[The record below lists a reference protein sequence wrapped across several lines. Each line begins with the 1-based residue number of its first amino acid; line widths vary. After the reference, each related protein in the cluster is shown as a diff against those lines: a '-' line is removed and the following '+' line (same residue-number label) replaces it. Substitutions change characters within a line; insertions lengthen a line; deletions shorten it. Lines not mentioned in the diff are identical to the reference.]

1 MESENTKE
9 NEVSTTVT
17 ENIQNMNGFQQ
28 SENAEVQDETTNTV
42 INEINKVTPGVRENT
57 PDNKIINEVV
67 SETKPI
73 ETENAPN
80 EVRNSTNEEIASSI
94 ERLKEET
101 IKIHENGIN
110 NENKVE
116 NEKSLIKE
124 ISITPPINNN
134 KDNILEIHTDVA
146 ETVAAT
152 EESPITETTNIP
164 VEQNIISKTY
174 QEQNNTIQNKYNSS
188 TKSTTNNQSISKP
201 VDVENYKFS
210 SEPKAIPAP
219 SQRRKYRDPHELK
232 KMTSI
237 QKNEFNQD
245 NHRIACNIMY
255 DPRVVRGNT
264 YAAKNIPLHSE
275 SDPLERHKQEEMK
288 RRTKARKRAAE
299 KRIIKT
305 PEPVEGRRHVEIQT
319 DLYLEELYDKVPEA
333 IATTQTDLFLDRA
346 PSPLYV
352 PQKSGKDAATQIYDG
367 ELFNFNFEI
376 EPILEVLVGKTLEQG
391 LNEVMEEEELE
402 MLRRHQAK
410 FEERRDAE
418 LAEVQRL
425 EDAERRRSEEKNRR
439 ITEKI
444 KLMEEKK
451 EVAEKIAAK
460 SFTKAYLSNLIP
472 SIFETLND
480 NGFFHDPRE
489 TEIENYF
496 LPWLTHKSNNYI
508 DKIKTSRLLLDHIIL
523 DSIKQLNDMGKP
535 IFRGLKERKHKKQK
549 KYISKEEWMDPDR
562 IFKCVE
568 SKPSIY

>member
-1 MESENTKE
+1 MDFDWGNNGNYWEEKGNDNWNKE
-9 NEVSTTVT
+9 NDIGKDH
-17 ENIQNMNGFQQ
+17 NNDNPFGW
-28 SENAEVQDETTNTV
+28 NNWNKHNDDGNNNQDL
-42 INEINKVTPGVRENT
+42 NKNN
-57 PDNKIINEVV
+57 DNKDKNNGWEWLFGKNKDNNNPWENKDKNKNE
-67 SETKPI
+67 
-73 ETENAPN
+73 N
-80 EVRNSTNEEIASSI
+80 
-94 ERLKEET
+94 
-101 IKIHENGIN
+101 N
-110 NENKVE
+110 NENIGE
-116 NEKSLIKE
+116 NGKSLIE
-124 ISITPPINNN
+124 EVSITLPINNN
-134 KDNILEIHTDVA
+134 GDNVSEMHTDML
-146 ETVAAT
+146 EPVAAT
-152 EESPITETTNIP
+152 EESPITESTNIP
-164 VEQNIISKTY
+164 VEQNIITETY
-174 QEQNNTIQNKYNSS
+174 QEQNNAIPNKYNLS
-188 TKSTTNNQSISKP
+188 TKSTTNKDSISKP

-210 SEPKAIPAP
+210 SEPRAIPAL
-219 SQRRKYRDPHELK
+219 SQRRKYRDPYELE

-264 YAAKNIPLHSE
+264 YAAKNLPLHSE
-275 SDPLERHKQEEMK
+275 PDPLERHKQEEMK
-288 RRTKARKRAAE
+288 RRAKARKRAAE

-305 PEPVEGRRHVEIQT
+305 PEPVEGRRHVEVQT

-333 IATTQTDLFLDRA
+333 IAATQTDLFLDRA
-346 PSPLYV
+346 PSPLYI
-352 PQKSGKDAATQIYDG
+352 PQKSGIDAATQIYDG
-367 ELFNFNFEI
+367 ELFDFNFEI
-376 EPILEVLVGKTLEQG
+376 EPVLEVLVGKTLEQS

-402 MLRRHQAK
+402 MLRRHQNK

-439 ITEKI
+439 IAEKI

-460 SFTKAYLSNLIP
+460 SFTNAYLSNLIP

-480 NGFFHDPRE
+480 NGFFYDPRE

-496 LPWLTHKSNNYI
+496 LPWLTHKSNNYV

-523 DSIKQLNDMGKP
+523 DSIKKLNDMGRP

-549 KYISKEEWMDPDR
+549 KIISKDEWMDPDR